1 MVALMWVFTLDKEK
15 ADLKTPLRITQLQS
29 WYFLNQVLP
38 GISHRIHFN
47 YEHTVW
53 HLGCGS
59 DRTISTVCCLAHL
72 FSGKRKTITYLTL
85 LLKPYK
91 TCLMAKWFIILYM
104 KHILIVQ
111 ISIIIRKLSTS
122 VLATL
127 IPSFYILESQEPK
140 PQRTVSDS
148 FRRWEL
154 GVKPK
159 TLHILSKCCPLAIEP
174 QS

>member
-1 MVALMWVFTLDKEK
+1 M
-15 ADLKTPLRITQLQS
+15 
-29 WYFLNQVLP
+29 
-38 GISHRIHFN
+38 
-47 YEHTVW
+47 
-53 HLGCGS
+53 
-59 DRTISTVCCLAHL
+59 CCLAHL

-159 TLHILSKCCPLAIEP
+159 TLHILFILEVYFSLRAHSSCLFEILEFCGSQEQVNFCAVEAKFFRHN
-174 QS
+174 